1 MIEKIQNKFFTPS
14 YYVVVIIIKILR
26 FFIKKVL
33 FAGFLLYGYNLI
45 ATQFNMIVPINVYTL
60 SIVSFLGSSGLVG
73 LTLFKYLIL

>member
-1 MIEKIQNKFFTPS
+1 M
-14 YYVVVIIIKILR
+14 VIIIKILR